1 MTDFLFEYDHML
13 IRSDYPTP
21 DKHSHLAVH
30 LVIALDEK
38 LNVVVEDKEFQAD
51 AVFIDSDVNHTIY
64 ADKGEMLVYLF
75 DSTTRYATEIHSKN
89 LKDSSFLSLSPDIA
103 RELQNIWKT
112 CD

>member
-1 MTDFLFEYDHML
+1 MRDFLFEYDHML
-13 IRSDYPTP
+13 IRSDYHTP
-21 DKHSHLAVH
+21 DKHSHFAVH

-38 LNVVVEDKEFQAD
+38 LNVVVEDKEFQTD
-51 AVFIDSDVNHTIY
+51 AVFIDSDLNHTIY
-64 ADKGEMLVYLF
+64 EDKGEMLVYLF
-75 DSTTRYATEIHSKN
+75 DSTTQYATEIHSKY

>member
-1 MTDFLFEYDHML
+1 ML
-13 IRSDYPTP
+13 IGSDYPTS
-21 DKHSHLAVH
+21 DMHSHLAVH

-75 DSTTRYATEIHSKN
+75 ASTIRYTTEIHSKY